1 MWEHLE
7 KPLERRATA
16 KVTGR
21 RTDDCSSGPAW
32 SGLQCARG
40 GPGQSAVVQVANLDH
55 GAAVVPGGGGGEA
68 PRGVVDLTLDLHVA
82 KQRQNYEAPPE
93 APAPPPNGGPAPSGT
108 SRYSSTR
115 LRSEPVGYPYASARL
130 MCSTDGLALVR
141 VTGEIDLC
149 TAPQL
154 LVAVN
159 KALGNGARSI
169 YIDLAQVSFFG
180 AAGAT
185 ALLVARR
192 HCQRRGAEFM
202 LLRPSRPALRVL
214 ALTDLVRPVIDL
226 RGVTPTR

>member
-7 KPLERRATA
+7 KALERRATA
-16 KVTGR
+16 KGPAGAA
-21 RTDDCSSGPAW
+21 DDCSSGPAW
-32 SGLQCARG
+32 SGLQCAKG
-40 GPGQSAVVQVANLDH
+40 GPGQSAVAQVANLDH
-55 GAAVVPGGGGGEA
+55 GVPVVPGDGGEA
-68 PRGVVDLTLDLHVA
+68 PGGVVDLTLDLYVA
-82 KQRQNYEAPPE
+82 KERQNYEAVPE
-93 APAPPPNGGPAPSGT
+93 TPLPQPTGGPAPSGT
-108 SRYSSTR
+108 SRYISTR
-115 LRSEPVGYPYASARL
+115 LRWEPVDYPYASAHL

-159 KALGNGARSI
+159 KALGDGARSI
-169 YIDLAQVSFFG
+169 FIDLAQVSFFG
-180 AAGAT
+180 AAGAM

-192 HCQRRGAEFM
+192 HCQRRGAEFV

-226 RGVTPTR
+226 RG